1 MYSELLI
8 SSKICLRTSDIFE
21 KFHIVGEGTYGK
33 VYRAREKQTGNL
45 FALKKFKIDKGRDG
59 IPLTSLRELR
69 ILQLCHHKNI
79 VDLKEVVLDPND
91 DSIYLVFEYCEY
103 DMATITSSM
112 ARPFSE
118 SEIKDIMSQL
128 ISGVFYLHQ
137 RWVTHRDLKLS
148 NLLLKT
154 GTVKICD
161 FGLGRYFK
169 PYCENAYTPKVVT
182 LWYRAPEVIL
192 GVGQYDEAIDMW
204 SVGCIFAELI
214 KRRPLF
220 PADSELES
228 VSLFCEL
235 IGLPNDK
242 LWPELVRLPLMES
255 SKFKPNL
262 QNHFRTMFPELKEQG
277 FDLITKLITWDPKA
291 RLTAWESLYH
301 PYFIKEH
308 PRLKRPEDMLT
319 FPLKN
324 NKRS

>member
-1 MYSELLI
+1 
-8 SSKICLRTSDIFE
+8 
-21 KFHIVGEGTYGK
+21 
-33 VYRAREKQTGNL
+33 
-45 FALKKFKIDKGRDG
+45 
-59 IPLTSLRELR
+59 
-69 ILQLCHHKNI
+69 

-118 SEIKDIMSQL
+118 SEIKGIMSQL

-169 PYCENAYTPKVVT
+169 PYCESAYTPKVVT

-262 QNHFRTMFPELKEQG
+262 QNYFRTMFPELKEQG
-277 FDLITKLITWDPKA
+277 FDLITKLIMWDPKA
-291 RLTAWESLYH
+291 RFTAWESLYH
-301 PYFIKEH
+301 LYFIKEH